1 MDGFGNASGNSIGDN
16 STAVGAANSDSDLN
30 AILDGVPDLLRGE
43 RIVLVDAGGR
53 TSDVSKGVIGSDRVQ
68 LGTTDIDVFRIND
81 GAEALQGKFPD
92 FPATAGQWRAA
103 VAANM
108 DRLDLL
114 GEANGEAFIRDVK
127 RRNNEVPDFMR
138 SGEPED
144 GYANVSADGFQY
156 DASQPR
162 QALSG
167 FDLNRRWQTLDQIF
181 VGAQEYYAEQGAL
194 AGQENRPIGF
204 VGNGIGFALTGVGSV
219 LTPRTGFEATMAVVA
234 GPYVE
239 AALPM
244 VTSVVGVVGRRVF
257 SYEADGFL
265 GNGIVAN
272 SAGQLGLRKLDPTTM
287 SFTQA
292 SVDEA
297 KLGRLV
303 QSMEKNGWSGKPVD
317 AVLQADGTVLSVDNT
332 RVLAARITGTE
343 AHVNVRAVNE
353 AITDPVRRAQL
364 SYNGVT
370 PKTWGDAAQLRIL
383 RQEDFSPGW
392 SVRFPNG
399 SIYDPV
405 AK

>member
-1 MDGFGNASGNSIGDN
+1 SIIIAIVAVVATVLTAGALAQVCVNGLTGLWSVGLSTLASNVGIALAAGAVGSIAGQLTGMALGVQDEFSWGAVAAGALGAAATAGLPGSINVFGDTAAGQIGNAMVGAAARSVVSQGINIVTGQQKSFNWASVAVSAVSAPLSQSLSGRVEGSGPWASLARSGIGALTSAGTRAAIMGGGFSWEGVAGDALSGFVRMDGFGNASGNSIGDN

-167 FDLNRRWQTLDQIF
+167 
-181 VGAQEYYAEQGAL
+181 Y
-194 AGQENRPIGF
+194 
-204 VGNGIGFALTGVGSV
+204 
-219 LTPRTGFEATMAVVA
+219 
-234 GPYVE
+234 
-239 AALPM
+239 
-244 VTSVVGVVGRRVF
+244 
-257 SYEADGFL
+257 
-265 GNGIVAN
+265 
-272 SAGQLGLRKLDPTTM
+272 PT
-287 SFTQA
+287 
-292 SVDEA
+292 D
-297 KLGRLV
+297 R
-303 QSMEKNGWSGKPVD
+303 
-317 AVLQADGTVLSVDNT
+317 
-332 RVLAARITGTE
+332 
-343 AHVNVRAVNE
+343 
-353 AITDPVRRAQL
+353 
-364 SYNGVT
+364 
-370 PKTWGDAAQLRIL
+370 
-383 RQEDFSPGW
+383 
-392 SVRFPNG
+392 
-399 SIYDPV
+399 PV
-405 AK
+405 AVASAPDPCGPGRYAHRVP

>member
-1 MDGFGNASGNSIGDN
+1 MTGVQTCALPISAGQIGNAMVGAAARSVVSQGINIVTGQQKSFNWASVAVSAVSAPLSQSLSGRVEGSGPWASLARSGIGALTSAGTRAAIMGGGFSWEGVAGDALSGFVRMDGFGNASGNSIGDN

-244 VTSVVGVVGRRVF
+244 VSPHLSMVVC
-257 SYEADGFL
+257 
-265 GNGIVAN
+265 
-272 SAGQLGLRKLDPTTM
+272 
-287 SFTQA
+287 
-292 SVDEA
+292 
-297 KLGRLV
+297 
-303 QSMEKNGWSGKPVD
+303 
-317 AVLQADGTVLSVDNT
+317 
-332 RVLAARITGTE
+332 
-343 AHVNVRAVNE
+343 
-353 AITDPVRRAQL
+353 
-364 SYNGVT
+364 
-370 PKTWGDAAQLRIL
+370 
-383 RQEDFSPGW
+383 
-392 SVRFPNG
+392 
-399 SIYDPV
+399 
-405 AK
+405 